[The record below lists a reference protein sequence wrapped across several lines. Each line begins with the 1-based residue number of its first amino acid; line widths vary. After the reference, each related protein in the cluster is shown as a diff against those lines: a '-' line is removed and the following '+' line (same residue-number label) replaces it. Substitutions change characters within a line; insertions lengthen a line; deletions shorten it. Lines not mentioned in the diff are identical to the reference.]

1 MIAEN
6 MFKFEKRNY
15 HNGVTLIELMLILA
29 IFCVLAVIA
38 ISNYVSYQDKAYCY
52 KAEDDAQN
60 ILGALSAYFSD
71 PEHKKVPTI
80 DELKSSQELLLINN
94 NEISY
99 SSTGSKWAIV
109 SVGDDN
115 NRCTYDKENQKY
127 YVYFGTAGTSG
138 WK

>member
-1 MIAEN
+1 ML
-6 MFKFEKRNY
+6 KLQKRNY

-29 IFCVLAVIA
+29 IIGVLAVVA
-38 ISNYVSYQDKAYCY
+38 ISNYVSYQDKTYCY
-52 KAEDDAQN
+52 KAEEDAQN
-60 ILGALSAYFSD
+60 ILAALSAYFSD
-71 PEHKKVPTI
+71 PTHKEIPTI
-80 DELKSSQELLLINN
+80 DELKKSQELLLNNN

-99 SSTGSKWAIV
+99 SSTGPKWAIV

-115 NRCTYDKENQKY
+115 NRCSYDKENEKY